1 MSLNGK
7 TDLEKSGAGVSV
19 TASTVSENQTTGF
32 ELYEKAQELS
42 FEEEEAIRKKVVWK
56 VDMRIV
62 PLLCI
67 TYTLQFL
74 DKLSL
79 NYAAAVV

>member
-7 TDLEKSGAGVSV
+7 TDLEKSGARVSV

-42 FEEEEAIRKKVVWK
+42 LKKK
-56 VDMRIV
+56 K
-62 PLLCI
+62 
-67 TYTLQFL
+67 Q
-74 DKLSL
+74 
-79 NYAAAVV
+79 

>member
-7 TDLEKSGAGVSV
+7 TDLEKSGARVSV

-42 FEEEEAIRKKVVWK
+42 FEEEEAIRKKWFGK
-56 VDMRIV
+56 
-62 PLLCI
+62 
-67 TYTLQFL
+67 
-74 DKLSL
+74 
-79 NYAAAVV
+79 